1 MLPPATALL
10 PTWQNEG
17 RSGFLVLCLLAG
29 IPMPEEMLRVIVTS
43 VTNHHVTGQTRVCAE
58 GLPLVRGLE
67 VGSVLLNVLT
77 FNLFSET

>member
-43 VTNHHVTGQTRVCAE
+43 VTMS
-58 GLPLVRGLE
+58 LVRLE
-67 VGSVLLNVLT
+67 SVLRVFLLCGVLRWG
-77 FNLFSET
+77 LCC